1 MERIDE
7 GGGRGGFM
15 LSRNREILKQKRKRG
30 TGRQVVVVVAKQKA
44 QRRVHRWIFSDDRLE
59 GGCGGG
65 GRAVKRRTAAAG
77 RARKRQIDL
86 APLLPPGRRLL
97 ADRYRAESVDGARFP
112 LYIFPKSSRRR
123 GRESRP
129 PYLSR
134 AAVCCFF
141 ASLWL
146 HERRQGGEGE
156 GEGKGEEMLHP
167 EREAKGHDGALRD
180 TFPDEREQK
189 KDSRKGPDGY
199 VCQCVCVCVWA
210 TTGTN
215 RGNLD
220 PKRPAS
226 YLEYPRVTFREGIW
240 PEGPNQ
246 ANKLL
251 FSRVWRTMG
260 GREGDN
266 IYK

>member
-7 GGGRGGFM
+7 GGGRGGGVM

-44 QRRVHRWIFSDDRLE
+44 QRRVDRWIFSDDRLE

-199 VCQCVCVCVWA
+199 VCQCVCVVGHNWNEPGKSGPQ
-210 TTGTN
+210 TTSFVPRIPQSHVP
-215 RGNLD
+215 RGHLARG
-220 PKRPAS
+220 PKPS
-226 YLEYPRVTFREGIW
+226 E
-240 PEGPNQ
+240 
-246 ANKLL
+246 
-251 FSRVWRTMG
+251 
-260 GREGDN
+260 
-266 IYK
+266 